1 MSNSDKRKIL
11 IFFPTSPVHISNFKA
26 VSEIMEGWRMI
37 GLSHSPMNRYIP
49 GLNEAF
55 EKNGFEYIIVDDASS
70 LNSLLPEETSLV
82 LIGAVHEICAI
93 ELFIWAK
100 QKLIPVAAIEEVAQL
115 SLNNSEIY
123 NYNLPFDRLFVA
135 NRKEYE
141 LFRSL
146 GHPAESIRISG
157 LLPGIS
163 PRSIRET
170 CMREEAAPKIGI
182 PDDKPLLIYT
192 TSPIRHRLA
201 IHSKD
206 DLAFRIAI
214 LKQINYGNKARRW
227 RIVVKLHPNEDV
239 DRERARIQ
247 EIIPDAIVLGREVQI
262 SELLALASLVVNR
275 GNSQTALEA
284 ALTGCPLLVVACGLK
299 TIFHED
305 GGALIAENPDE
316 LPALI
321 RRVEAGEKPDTRQLK
336 EHNFREPPAGSAQSI
351 AGELEHIAGAST
363 PLSPQGWAWTVKTLL
378 FHGFL
383 RRAKNLCIETHN
395 DDPFTEATGKALTLE
410 LNGKLDDAIRLWREC
425 SAHDP
430 SWYFPYY
437 QMAHMHCAL
446 GDYNPTIEAAK
457 KCIALHPAYYRIWH
471 EIPMTILQSITLR
484 RMGRVDDA
492 LHCITAL
499 KKYNII
505 DIIPEIL
512 IELGLIYYEIGN
524 IHNSKKSID
533 NAILLL
539 IIYPLS
545 YEIDKSFW
553 EKLADFCYTNR
564 LHIQASICFRL
575 LSHVNNSSE
584 SYARLI
590 YSLINLR
597 NIRTIHLSSI
607 NMTHNMKINNIN
619 INYILKYTLSTK
631 VIHANHKFTQRLK
644 LILKYFSYMIY
655 IYLLTNVIE
664 PIREPSCHDVN
675 IFK

>member
-1 MSNSDKRKIL
+1 
-11 IFFPTSPVHISNFKA
+11 
-26 VSEIMEGWRMI
+26 MI

-115 SLNNSEIY
+115 SLNNSEVY

-135 NRKEYE
+135 SRKEYE

-305 GGALIAENPDE
+305 GGAFVAEDATE
-316 LPALI
+316 IPALM

-336 EHNFREPPAGSAQSI
+336 ENEFYEPD
-351 AGELEHIAGAST
+351 AGAAHFIANGLKDIADVKL
-363 PLSPQGWAWTVKTLL
+363 PLSPEGWEWVAKTLL
-378 FHGFL
+378 FHGIFHI
-383 RRAKNLCIETHN
+383 AKELSRQAPSGTRLMKAIEEAVAMELGGDYQGASRSWKHCSEL
-395 DDPFTEATGKALTLE
+395 DPNWF
-410 LNGKLDDAIRLWREC
+410 
-425 SAHDP
+425 
-430 SWYFPYY
+430 FPYY
-437 QMAHMHCAL
+437 QMSHMYLAIR
-446 GDYNPTIEAAK
+446 DYNAAITASK
-457 KCIALHPAYYRIWH
+457 MAIALHPPYYREWH
-471 EIPMTILQSITLR
+471 DIPMRIIQSSSYRMMNKVELAHKCLAPLMESDPSTMLPELTVEFGFVYISLGMIDEAMGMVSHTINILDQHSFNKIIDSIMWHRITLLFYAICNSIPIKYLNNTLSLNPNNSTTYL
-484 RMGRVDDA
+484 DWIFNIIHCDNINFISA
-492 LHCITAL
+492 LRKMNAHTTKSNNKTEYIIAL
-499 KKYNII
+499 MLLFYNIESVHLNN
-505 DIIPEIL
+505 IINICNKYKLLYLITLITIKNINNHIANLNYSMVASLAVRYISSIRYIL
-512 IELGLIYYEIGN
+512 IK
-524 IHNSKKSID
+524 SK
-533 NAILLL
+533 
-539 IIYPLS
+539 
-545 YEIDKSFW
+545 F
-553 EKLADFCYTNR
+553 
-564 LHIQASICFRL
+564 
-575 LSHVNNSSE
+575 
-584 SYARLI
+584 
-590 YSLINLR
+590 
-597 NIRTIHLSSI
+597 
-607 NMTHNMKINNIN
+607 IN
-619 INYILKYTLSTK
+619 II
-631 VIHANHKFTQRLK
+631 
-644 LILKYFSYMIY
+644 
-655 IYLLTNVIE
+655 
-664 PIREPSCHDVN
+664 
-675 IFK
+675 